1 MANININD
9 NTPLIGILC
18 WEEGCSPRGLVQL
31 EKLVGNSTN
40 PESFEFTIKYS
51 RVKGANIHTILENPC
66 QKTLQSMINEA
77 QIMEKQG
84 IKAITTS
91 CGFNAVFQR
100 ELSDSV
106 NIPVFTSSLMQVPLV
121 HHMLTEQQS
130 VGIITAKKSALSE
143 KHLENAGITKQMR
156 VQIKGLEDCS
166 EWNVGINIVPT
177 RMMFLI
183 DMSNSMMDG
192 TPSKWDQT
200 RGALDTIL
208 TSYDEMIRFGLDLFP
223 VRGWEINGLGDYLH
237 YVTVPT
243 LCTVFVALGYNTRF
257 YRAVIAEE
265 IDRDHVRTMKAYGC
279 PSAKML
285 SRSPTC

>member
-40 PESFEFTIKYS
+40 PESFEFTIRYS

-66 QKTLQSMINEA
+66 LKTLQSMIDEA
-77 QIMEKQG
+77 QKMEKQG

-91 CGFNAVFQR
+91 CGFNSVFQR

-121 HHMLTEQQS
+121 QHMLTKQQS
-130 VGIITAKKSALSE
+130 VGIITAKKRALSE

-166 EWNVGINIVPT
+166 EWNKIFSSPEEDIDIPT
-177 RMMFLI
+177 VEK
-183 DMSNSMMDG
+183 DVVSSACSMMKKADI
-192 TPSKWDQT
+192 
-200 RGALDTIL
+200 GAFVLECTDLPPFSNAIRKATGRPVFDFVTL
-208 TSYDEMIRFGLDLFP
+208 TNFVHQGIRL
-223 VRGWEINGLGDYLH
+223 
-237 YVTVPT
+237 
-243 LCTVFVALGYNTRF
+243 
-257 YRAVIAEE
+257 
-265 IDRDHVRTMKAYGC
+265 
-279 PSAKML
+279 
-285 SRSPTC
+285 